1 MNGEKKRPAMCL
13 RNFLEIRP
21 GRNENVNNANKK
33 AKTINKNPRWT
44 KRVKW
49 QNKSL
54 KYSAKLRKIIEQKP

>member
-33 AKTINKNPRWT
+33 TKTINKNPR
-44 KRVKW
+44 
-49 QNKSL
+49 
-54 KYSAKLRKIIEQKP
+54 